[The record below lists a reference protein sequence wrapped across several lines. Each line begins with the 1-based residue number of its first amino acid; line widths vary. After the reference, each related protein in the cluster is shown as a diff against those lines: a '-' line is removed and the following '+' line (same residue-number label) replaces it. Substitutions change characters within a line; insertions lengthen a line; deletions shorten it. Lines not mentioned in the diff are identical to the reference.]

1 MVKRIEWIATLR
13 GTAVLFVFASHQF
26 WGIDNNGL
34 NQVLGRSGVAIF
46 LIIAGYFS
54 FISVQ
59 KKTTGQYLWNRFLRL
74 YPVYWLLMTM
84 SFLLTSSFS
93 STEYFKNLTLFQE
106 YLGARHILQH
116 SWMLSILIIL
126 YGMILIMKK
135 DLRRW
140 VPIAF
145 MVCTLGS
152 LGFAVLRYF
161 TGLSFPT
168 AIFLL
173 LLEGLFGCMIQQN
186 NGFSKKTK
194 VYLLIFEVTLIISTL
209 LSYPL
214 ALAIEYIIAYNVG
227 IGLFVLFMKNDI
239 CSKGL
244 KWIGTLGFTMFLGDI
259 IPVVVINRII
269 PAMRDLPTAATI
281 LYHFIAA
288 ILFSYIITKFI
299 EQPLLKWGKRVEKN
313 V

>member
-1 MVKRIEWIATLR
+1 MRHIEWMAALR
-13 GTAVLFVFASHQF
+13 GTAVLLVFASHQY
-26 WGIDNNGL
+26 WGIEDDGL

-46 LIIAGYFS
+46 LLMAGYLS
-54 FISVQ
+54 CISVQ
-59 KKTTGQYLWNRFLRL
+59 KKTTGQYIWNRFLRL

-84 SFLLTSSFS
+84 VFFLSHAFS
-93 STEYFKNLTLFQE
+93 ISEYFKNLTLFQE
-106 YLGARHILQH
+106 YLGARHILHH
-116 SWMLSILIIL
+116 SWMLSVLIML

-145 MVCTLGS
+145 MACAVGS

-161 TGLSFPT
+161 TGLHFPT

-173 LLEGLFGCMIQQN
+173 LQEGLLGCMIQQN
-186 NGFSKKTK
+186 SGFSKKPK
-194 VYLLIFEVTLIISTL
+194 IYLLIFEVALIISTL

-227 IGLFVLFMKNDI
+227 FGLFVLFMKEGF

-259 IPVVVINRII
+259 IPVVVINRFL
-269 PAMRDLPTAATI
+269 PAMRDLSIAPTI

-288 ILFSYIITKFI
+288 ILFSYIITTFI
-299 EQPLLKWGKRVEKN
+299 EQPLLKWGKRVENN

>member
-1 MVKRIEWIATLR
+1 MGHIEWMATLR
-13 GTAVLFVFASHQF
+13 GVAVILVFASHQY
-26 WGIDNNGL
+26 WGIEDDGL

-46 LIIAGYFS
+46 LLIAGYLS
-54 FISVQ
+54 CISVQ

-84 SFLLTSSFS
+84 VFFLSHAFS
-93 STEYFKNLTLFQE
+93 ISEYFKNLTLFQE
-106 YLGARHILQH
+106 YLGARHILHH
-116 SWMLSILIIL
+116 SWMLSVLIML

-145 MVCTLGS
+145 MVCAAGS
-152 LGFAVLRYF
+152 LGFAILRFF
-161 TGLSFPT
+161 TGLHFPT
-168 AIFLL
+168 AILL
-173 LLEGLFGCMIQQN
+173 LLQEGLLGCMIQQN
-186 NGFSKKTK
+186 NGFSKKPK

-227 IGLFVLFMKNDI
+227 IGLFVLFMKEDFS
-239 CSKGL
+239 SKGL

-259 IPVVVINRII
+259 IPVIVINRIV
-269 PAMRDLPTAATI
+269 PAMRDLPIAPTI

-299 EQPLLKWGKRVEKN
+299 EQPLLKWGKRVERN

>member
-1 MVKRIEWIATLR
+1 MGQIVWMATLR
-13 GTAVLFVFASHQF
+13 GVAVLLVFASHQY
-26 WGIDNNGL
+26 WGIEDDGL

-46 LIIAGYFS
+46 LLMAGYLS
-54 FISVQ
+54 CISVQ
-59 KKTTGQYLWNRFLRL
+59 KKTTGQYIWNRFLRL
-74 YPVYWLLMTM
+74 YPVYWLLMTIVF
-84 SFLLTSSFS
+84 FLSHAFS
-93 STEYFKNLTLFQE
+93 ISEYFKNLTLFQE
-106 YLGARHILQH
+106 YLGARHILHH
-116 SWMLSILIIL
+116 SWMLSVLIML

-145 MVCTLGS
+145 MVCAFGS
-152 LGFAVLRYF
+152 LGFALLRFF
-161 TGLSFPT
+161 TGLHFPT

-173 LLEGLFGCMIQQN
+173 LQEGLLGCMIQQN
-186 NGFSKKTK
+186 GGFSKKPR
-194 VYLLIFEVTLIISTL
+194 VYLLVFEITLIISTL

-227 IGLFVLFMKNDI
+227 IGLFVLFMKEDI
-239 CSKGL
+239 SSKGL

-259 IPVVVINRII
+259 IPIIVINRMV
-269 PAMRDLPTAATI
+269 PALRDLPIAPTI

-288 ILFSYIITKFI
+288 ILFSYIITKLI

-313 V
+313 G

>member
-1 MVKRIEWIATLR
+1 MGHIEWMATLR
-13 GTAVLFVFASHQF
+13 GVAVLLVFASHQY
-26 WGIDNNGL
+26 WGIQDDGL

-46 LIIAGYFS
+46 LLMAGYLS
-54 FISVQ
+54 CISVQ
-59 KKTTGQYLWNRFLRL
+59 KKTIGQYIWNRFLRL
-74 YPVYWLLMTM
+74 YPVYWLLMTIVF
-84 SFLLTSSFS
+84 FLSNAISI
-93 STEYFKNLTLFQE
+93 TEYFKNLTLFQE
-106 YLGARHILQH
+106 YLGARHILHH
-116 SWMLSILIIL
+116 SWMLSVLIML

-145 MVCTLGS
+145 MVCAAGS
-152 LGFAVLRYF
+152 LGFALLRFF
-161 TGLSFPT
+161 TGLHFPT

-173 LLEGLFGCMIQQN
+173 LQEGLLGCMIQQS
-186 NGFSKKTK
+186 NGFSKKPK

-227 IGLFVLFMKNDI
+227 IGLFVLFIKEDI
-239 CSKGL
+239 SLKGL

-259 IPVVVINRII
+259 IPIIVINRMV
-269 PAMRDLPTAATI
+269 PALRDLPIAPTI
-281 LYHFIAA
+281 LYHFIVA
-288 ILFSYIITKFI
+288 ILFSYIITTFI
-299 EQPLLKWGKRVEKN
+299 EQPLLKWGKRVERN